1 MNIDNVDI
9 STYWVPGNADIPQ
22 NEMADQLTKVV
33 YARHAST
40 STVNQNTTMSKAYKA
55 IKDRTLCRLNKR

>member
-9 STYWVPGNADIPQ
+9 NIYWVPGNADTPQ

-40 STVNQNTTMSKAYKA
+40 PIVNQNTTMSKAYKA